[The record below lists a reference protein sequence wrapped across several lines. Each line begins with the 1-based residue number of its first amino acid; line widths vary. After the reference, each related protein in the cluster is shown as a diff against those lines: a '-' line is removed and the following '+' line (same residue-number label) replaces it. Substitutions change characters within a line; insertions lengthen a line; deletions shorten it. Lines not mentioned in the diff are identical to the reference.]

1 MPPDQPNNTAEV
13 TGAEM
18 LTEACDRNVPV
29 EVFRVTKT
37 GGPPAR
43 GRLLSLNDEG
53 IVIERLQII
62 GEEFPHGVGTLFAC
76 YFRVGGE
83 LYSFQ
88 TKVTESRAAARL
100 NGRLIVPA
108 LKLARPLKVTAGQ
121 RRNVFRVSVGARADA
136 PKIDIW
142 TADPFFP
149 PPERAE
155 QPPADPHP
163 DEMQPD
169 EAHGDPC
176 GHAALLE
183 PGATD
188 EGAPA
193 PDAQGAA
200 QGPADAEGETAPAPP
215 APDRLAVPRDPEL
228 AGRMFDGSD
237 LGVGVVIFDY
247 PYTRLRIRGRI
258 WLRFCL
264 PDGGEPLEFEGLVCH
279 TAPLR
284 EIDSRVGVRLL
295 DDGGAAFARK
305 VKRLTAYLTQ
315 VQREQRRI

>member
-1 MPPDQPNNTAEV
+1 MAPDQPNNTAEV

-18 LTEACDRNVPV
+18 LAEACDRNVPV
-29 EVFRVTKT
+29 EVFRVSKT

-136 PKIDIW
+136 PKIDLW
-142 TADPFFP
+142 TADPYYP
-149 PPERAE
+149 LTDGAE
-155 QPPADPHP
+155 LPP
-163 DEMQPD
+163 DEPPPD
-169 EAHGDPC
+169 EAQTPGDP
-176 GHAALLE
+176 AADG
-183 PGATD
+183 PGTTESPA
-188 EGAPA
+188 GA
-193 PDAQGAA
+193 
-200 QGPADAEGETAPAPP
+200 AEGETAPVLAQP
-215 APDRLAVPRDPEL
+215 APDRLDVARDPEL

-247 PYTRLRIRGRI
+247 SYTRLRIRGKI
-258 WLRFCL
+258 WLRFGL

-305 VKRLTAYLTQ
+305 VKRLSAYLTQ

>member
-1 MPPDQPNNTAEV
+1 MAPDQPNNTAEV

-18 LTEACDRNVPV
+18 LAEACDRNVPV
-29 EVFRVTKT
+29 EVFRVSKT

-136 PKIDIW
+136 PKIDLW
-142 TADPFFP
+142 TADPYYPLTDGAELPQDEP
-149 PPERAE
+149 P
-155 QPPADPHP
+155 
-163 DEMQPD
+163 PD
-169 EAHGDPC
+169 EAQTPGDPC
-176 GHAALLE
+176 EHAGWPKA
-183 PGATD
+183 G
-188 EGAPA
+188 A
-193 PDAQGAA
+193 PDAGEPAADGQGTTES
-200 QGPADAEGETAPAPP
+200 PAGAAEGETAPVQAQP
-215 APDRLAVPRDPEL
+215 APDRLDVARDPEL

-237 LGVGVVIFDY
+237 LGVGVVVFDY
-247 PYTRLRIRGRI
+247 SYTRLRIRGRI
-258 WLRFCL
+258 WLRFGL
-264 PDGGEPLEFEGLVCH
+264 SDGGEPLEFEGVVCH
-279 TAPLR
+279 TSPLR
-284 EIDSRVGVRLL
+284 EIDSRVGIRLV

-305 VKRLTAYLTQ
+305 VRRLSAYLTQ